1 LGTFLN
7 QGGADSDA
15 GESGEVH
22 WSGVVN

>member
-1 LGTFLN
+1 LGTVFN
-7 QGGADSDA
+7 QGGADGVA